1 MQKSKDAK
9 KKDRKRKENKHKNK
23 DDKDLEDLPVDLVF
37 CFQTNIIL
45 QDCLKKADYIG
56 QYTVSNSKGAMSKM
70 IGSQIDNKLKNQ
82 QELEKKFDDLIKEK
96 TSKVDLVEE
105 DAINELN
112 RKINECA
119 EELKLSTNSI
129 VKTLAENPDI
139 PKNLLKAKRD
149 QKILITDLE
158 KFKDDFVIG
167 KLNGFNAL
175 VESYINKKIN
185 IDNLRKE
192 EMKYFRELKQLN
204 ENLAKEEN
212 DYNKDQAEMN
222 QNLFRM
228 KKLLAKTKLEENM
241 FIDYETNHIN
251 ALSALHLSNFKEE
264 ENKMR
269 KEIEDKNNEREKI
282 SKLNDFVYTFLKE
295 QKQRYEEEKKQWD
308 QKKTSKETYNEKIRN
323 NLLDKNNQRK
333 QLIEN
338 LTKKIK
344 NYRFA
349 NDHLTKV
356 AAELNYTNFNTI
368 HGPDV
373 KLPPIDNIPE
383 QIELN
388 SPNKEE
394 NKPQNQPIPE
404 NQS

>member
-1 MQKSKDAK
+1 
-9 KKDRKRKENKHKNK
+9 
-23 DDKDLEDLPVDLVF
+23 
-37 CFQTNIIL
+37 
-45 QDCLKKADYIG
+45 
-56 QYTVSNSKGAMSKM
+56 
-70 IGSQIDNKLKNQ
+70 
-82 QELEKKFDDLIKEK
+82 
-96 TSKVDLVEE
+96 
-105 DAINELN
+105 
-112 RKINECA
+112 
-119 EELKLSTNSI
+119 
-129 VKTLAENPDI
+129 
-139 PKNLLKAKRD
+139 
-149 QKILITDLE
+149 
-158 KFKDDFVIG
+158 
-167 KLNGFNAL
+167 
-175 VESYINKKIN
+175 
-185 IDNLRKE
+185 
-192 EMKYFRELKQLN
+192 MKYFRELKQLN

-269 KEIEDKNNEREKI
+269 KEIEDKKNEREKI
-282 SKLNDFVYTFLKE
+282 SKLNDFVNAFLNK
-295 QKQRYEEEKKQWD
+295 QKLHYEEEKKQWD

-333 QLIEN
+333 VLIED

-356 AAELNYTNFNTI
+356 ASELNYTNFNTI

-373 KLPPIDNIPE
+373 KLPPIDNVPE

-388 SPNKEE
+388 SPSKEE
-394 NKPQNQPIPE
+394 NKQQNQSPE
-404 NQS
+404 N

>member
-1 MQKSKDAK
+1 
-9 KKDRKRKENKHKNK
+9 
-23 DDKDLEDLPVDLVF
+23 
-37 CFQTNIIL
+37 
-45 QDCLKKADYIG
+45 
-56 QYTVSNSKGAMSKM
+56 MSKM

-96 TSKVDLVEE
+96 TAKVDLVEE
-105 DAINELN
+105 EAINELN
-112 RKINECA
+112 KKINECA

-333 QLIEN
+333 VLIED

-356 AAELNYTNFNTI
+356 ASELNYTNFNTI

-373 KLPPIDNIPE
+373 KLPPIDNVPE

-388 SPNKEE
+388 SPSKEE
-394 NKPQNQPIPE
+394 NKQQNQSPE
-404 NQS
+404 N